1 MKVNPEIRERIVAAA
16 NFLATEGNDMPTNDQ
31 VREKMGGG
39 SLSHIS
45 PVMREWKK
53 SRKAEVAAALEMPA
67 DLKRSIESSL
77 ANVWNSASKLAT
89 ASVESLRKDMESNIQ
104 AANDERDEALREVVN
119 LEKTIHDLQF
129 SLEEKTKTISEM
141 DTLTSE
147 TMAQSAQ
154 LATDIAVLKARIEER
169 DKNLEG
175 LKADMDGTKKRNQAL
190 QDELLKIA
198 RKEKT

>member
-1 MKVNPEIRERIVAAA
+1 MKINPEIRERIIAAA
-16 NFLATEGNDMPTNDQ
+16 NFLATEGNDTPTNDQ

-77 ANVWNSASKLAT
+77 ANVWHSASKLAT
-89 ASVESLRKDMESNIQ
+89 ASVEGLRKDMETNVQ
-104 AANDERDEALREVVN
+104 TANDERDEALREVVN
-119 LEKTIHDLQF
+119 LEKTIHDLQQ
-129 SLEEKTKTISEM
+129 SLEEKTKTINEM

-154 LATDIAVLKARIEER
+154 LATDIAVLNARIEER
-169 DKNLEG
+169 DKNLQG
-175 LKADMDGTKKRNQAL
+175 LKTEMDDTKKRNLAL

>member
-1 MKVNPEIRERIVAAA
+1 MKINPEIRERIIAAA
-16 NFLATEGNDMPTNDQ
+16 NLLATEGNDMPTNDQ

-119 LEKTIHDLQF
+119 LEKTIHNLQQ
-129 SLEEKTKTISEM
+129 SLEEKTKAISEM

-154 LATDIAVLKARIEER
+154 LTTDIAVLSARIEER
-169 DKNLEG
+169 DKNLEE
-175 LKADMDGTKKRNQAL
+175 LKAEMDDTKKRNQTL

-198 RKEKT
+198 RKEKS

>member
-1 MKVNPEIRERIVAAA
+1 MKINPEIKQRIIAAA

-67 DLKRSIESSL
+67 DLKRTIESSL

-89 ASVESLRKDMESNIQ
+89 ASVESLRKDMETNVK

-119 LEKTIHDLQF
+119 LEKTIHDLQQ
-129 SLEEKTKTISEM
+129 SLEEKTKTIIEM

-154 LATDIAVLKARIEER
+154 LATDIAVLNARIEER

-175 LKADMDGTKKRNQAL
+175 LKAEMIDTKKRNQSL